1 MSGASSARPIRGGR
15 AWRSGIETVPP
26 PVRPALAPRME
37 NAAMKPALRRLAPLA
52 LTLALSGPAAAEET
66 KEIGH
71 VNTALTNLGL
81 TRSHRVVVERFD
93 DPKVQGVSCWISQA
107 RTGGLSGMVGL
118 AEDPARFSLACAATG
133 PVRVADNARRGGRGE
148 RVYESDT
155 SLFFKETRVHR
166 FLDEER
172 GAVVYLAWSTKL
184 VDGSPFNAV
193 AVVPI
198 R

>member
-1 MSGASSARPIRGGR
+1 MRRR
-15 AWRSGIETVPP
+15 CL
-26 PVRPALAPRME
+26 ALAAVLLL
-37 NAAMKPALRRLAPLA
+37 AAPAM
-52 LTLALSGPAAAEET
+52 AEET

-93 DPKVQGVSCWISQA
+93 DPKVRGVSCWISQA

-118 AEDPARFSLACAATG
+118 AEDPARFSLTCAAIG
-133 PVRVADNARRGGRGE
+133 PVEVLPGALRGERGE

-166 FLDEER
+166 FIDEER
-172 GAVVYLAWSTKL
+172 NAVVYLAWSTKL

>member
-1 MSGASSARPIRGGR
+1 MHRVYRAALLALMLAS
-15 AWRSGIETVPP
+15 
-26 PVRPALAPRME
+26 PALADDTR
-37 NAAMKPALRRLAPLA
+37 
-52 LTLALSGPAAAEET
+52 
-66 KEIGH
+66 EIGH

-93 DPKVQGVSCWISQA
+93 DPEVRNVSCWISQA
-107 RTGGLSGMVGL
+107 RTGGFGGMLGV
-118 AEDPARFSLACAATG
+118 ADDPARFALACAATG
-133 PVRVADNARRGGRGE
+133 TVEVQPGARRGERGE
-148 RVYESDT
+148 QVFESST

-166 FLDEER
+166 FIDEER
-172 GAVVYLAWSTKL
+172 QAVVYLAWSTRL

>member
-1 MSGASSARPIRGGR
+1 M
-15 AWRSGIETVPP
+15 T
-26 PVRPALAPRME
+26 ALP
-37 NAAMKPALRRLAPLA
+37 RLALLLPL
-52 LTLALSGPAAAEET
+52 LLATPAAAEET
-66 KEIGH
+66 REIGH
-71 VNTALTNLGL
+71 VNTAITNLGL

-93 DPKVQGVSCWISQA
+93 DPEVRGVSCYISQA
-107 RTGGLSGMVGL
+107 RTGGFSGMLGV
-118 AEDPARFSLACAATG
+118 AEDPARFALTCAATG
-133 PVRVADNARRGGRGE
+133 PVQVQPGARRGDRGE
-148 RVYESDT
+148 QVYESNT

-172 GAVVYLAWSTKL
+172 NAVVYLAWSTRL

>member
-1 MSGASSARPIRGGR
+1 MRD
-15 AWRSGIETVPP
+15 
-26 PVRPALAPRME
+26 ALPR
-37 NAAMKPALRRLAPLA
+37 LLPLA
-52 LTLALSGPAAAEET
+52 LILALCGPAAAQET
-66 KEIGH
+66 KEVGY

-93 DPKVQGVSCWISQA
+93 DPEVTGVSCWISQA

-118 AEDPARFSLACAATG
+118 AEDPSRFALTCAATG
-133 PVRVADNARRGGRGE
+133 PVEVSDSVRRGVRGE
-148 RVYESDT
+148 RVYESST
-155 SLFFKETRVHR
+155 SVFFKETRVHR

-184 VDGSPFNAV
+184 VEGSPYNAV

>member
-1 MSGASSARPIRGGR
+1 ML
-15 AWRSGIETVPP
+15 RSVAAAA
-26 PVRPALAPRME
+26 ALA
-37 NAAMKPALRRLAPLA
+37 LAC
-52 LTLALSGPAAAEET
+52 LSGPWAGTSLHAEET
-66 KEIGH
+66 KEIGY

-118 AEDPARFSLACAATG
+118 AEDPARFSLTCMATG
-133 PVRVADNARRGGRGE
+133 PVRVGENARRGERGE

-166 FLDEER
+166 FIDEER
-172 GAVVYLAWSTKL
+172 QAVVYLAWSTKL
-184 VDGSPFNAV
+184 VDGSPYNAL
-193 AVVPI
+193 AVVPV

>member
-1 MSGASSARPIRGGR
+1 MRL
-15 AWRSGIETVPP
+15 
-26 PVRPALAPRME
+26 PALLLAGVLATLPS
-37 NAAMKPALRRLAPLA
+37 LAP
-52 LTLALSGPAAAEET
+52 AEET
-66 KEIGH
+66 KEVGY

-93 DPKVQGVSCWISQA
+93 DPKVRGVSCWISQA

-118 AEDPARFSLACAATG
+118 AEDPARFAISCAATG
-133 PVRVADNARRGGRGE
+133 PVQISPEARRGERGE

-166 FLDEER
+166 FIDEER
-172 GAVVYLAWSTKL
+172 NTIVYLAWSTKL
-184 VDGSPFNAV
+184 VEGSPFNAV
-193 AVVPI
+193 AAVPI

>member
-1 MSGASSARPIRGGR
+1 MR
-15 AWRSGIETVPP
+15 ALL
-26 PVRPALAPRME
+26 ALAPLLLAS
-37 NAAMKPALRRLAPLA
+37 AAM
-52 LTLALSGPAAAEET
+52 AEET
-66 KEIGH
+66 KEIGR

-93 DPKVQGVSCWISQA
+93 DPKVKGVSCYISQA
-107 RTGGLSGMVGL
+107 RTGGISGALGI
-118 AEDPARFSLACAATG
+118 AEDPARFALSCTSTG
-133 PVRVADNARRGGRGE
+133 KVQIGEDVRRGEGGE
-148 RVYESDT
+148 RVYESAT

-172 GAVVYLAWSTKL
+172 GVLVYLAWSTEL
-184 VDGSPFNAV
+184 VEGSPYNAV

>member
-1 MSGASSARPIRGGR
+1 MRRHVLSLLAA
-15 AWRSGIETVPP
+15 
-26 PVRPALAPRME
+26 ALAL
-37 NAAMKPALRRLAPLA
+37 AAPA
-52 LTLALSGPAAAEET
+52 TGAAQET

-71 VNTALTNLGL
+71 VNTALTNMGL
-81 TRSHRVVVERFD
+81 TRSHRVVVERFE

-118 AEDPARFSLACAATG
+118 AEDPARFSLVCAATG
-133 PVRVADNARRGGRGE
+133 PIRVAENARRGERGE
-148 RVYESDT
+148 RVYEAST

-166 FLDEER
+166 FIDEER
-172 GAVVYLAWSTKL
+172 NAVVYLAWSTRL
-184 VDGSPFNAV
+184 VEGSPESAV